1 MNYYA
6 CSFSNPEN
14 EILKDMFMELLG
26 TIGFDSFMDT
36 DEGFEAYCQE
46 PALDEEE
53 LNGIMQMEQ
62 FANVKLLKKE
72 LIPDQDWNATWE
84 ASYEPV
90 IINEFCRI
98 RAPFHKVE
106 GSYKYDLIIEP
117 KMSFGTAHH
126 ETTSQIIELMLQS
139 DFTGLNLLDMG
150 SGTGVL
156 AILAKKLGS
165 ATTVAIDNDEWAYRN
180 ALDNIR
186 LNDENDIVVELGDA
200 GSLNDRQFDVILANI
215 NRNILLRDMKEYVKC
230 LVDGGKI
237 FFSGF
242 YEEDLVLITK
252 EAERLG
258 LTYSNHVTKNNW
270 TAAVFVKLFEFRQYM
285 LQ

>member
-6 CSFSNPEN
+6 CSFTNPDNEN
-14 EILKDMFMELLG
+14 LKDMFMELLG
-26 TIGFDSFMDT
+26 EIGFDSFMDT
-36 DEGFEAYCQE
+36 DDGFDAYCQE
-46 PALDEEE
+46 PLLNEEE
-53 LNGIMQMEQ
+53 LNDILQMEQ

-98 RAPFHKVE
+98 RAPFHNVE

-139 DFTGLNLLDMG
+139 DFSGLNLLDMG

-186 LNDENDIVVELGDA
+186 LNDENEIIVELGDA
-200 GSLNDRQFDVILANI
+200 TSLNDRQFDVILANI

-242 YEEDLVLITK
+242 YEEDLVLIKK

-270 TAAVFVKLFEFRQYM
+270 TAAVFVK
-285 LQ
+285 

>member
-6 CSFSNPEN
+6 CSFSNPDN

-26 TIGFDSFMDT
+26 EIGFDSFMDT
-36 DEGFEAYCQE
+36 DEGFDAFCQE
-46 PALDEEE
+46 PLLNDEE
-53 LNGIMQMEQ
+53 LNDIMQMEQ
-62 FANVKLLKKE
+62 FANVKLIKKE

-139 DFTGLNLLDMG
+139 DFTGQNLLDMG

-165 ATTVAIDNDEWAYRN
+165 AMTVAIDNDEWAYRN

-186 LNDENDIVVELGDA
+186 VIEENDIIVELGDA
-200 GSLNDRQFDVILANI
+200 SSLNDRQFDVILANI

-237 FFSGF
+237 FFSGC
-242 YEEDLVLITK
+242 YEEDLGLITK

-258 LTYSNHVTKNNW
+258 LTYSNHMTKNNW
-270 TAAVFVKLFEFRQYM
+270 TAAVFVK
-285 LQ
+285 

>member
-6 CSFSNPEN
+6 CSFTNPEN
-14 EILKDMFMELLG
+14 ENLKDMFMELLG
-26 TIGFDSFMDT
+26 EIGFDSFMDT

-46 PALDEEE
+46 PALDDNE
-53 LNGIMQMEQ
+53 LNDIMQMEQ

-186 LNDENDIVVELGDA
+186 LNDENDIIVELGDA
-200 GSLNDRQFDVILANI
+200 NSLNDRQFDIILANI

-242 YEEDLVLITK
+242 YEEDLVLIAK

-258 LTYSNHVTKNNW
+258 LRYSNHVTKNNW
-270 TAAVFVKLFEFRQYM
+270 TAAVFVK
-285 LQ
+285 

>member
-14 EILKDMFMELLG
+14 DNLKDMFMELLG

-36 DEGFEAYCQE
+36 DEGFDAYCQE
-46 PALDEEE
+46 PSLDETE
-53 LNGIMQMEQ
+53 LNEILQMEQ
-62 FANVKLLKKE
+62 FANIKFLKKE

-98 RAPFHKVE
+98 RAPFHQVE
-106 GSYKYDLIIEP
+106 DSYKYDLIIEP

-186 LNDENDIVVELGDA
+186 LNDENEIIVELGDA
-200 GSLNDRQFDVILANI
+200 NSLNDRQFDVILANI

-258 LTYSNHVTKNNW
+258 LKYVNHVTKNNW
-270 TAAVFVKLFEFRQYM
+270 TAAVFVK
-285 LQ
+285 

>member
-6 CSFSNPEN
+6 CSFTNPDNEN
-14 EILKDMFMELLG
+14 LKDMFMELLG
-26 TIGFDSFMDT
+26 EIGFDSFMDT
-36 DEGFEAYCQE
+36 DDGFDAYCQE
-46 PALDEEE
+46 PLLNEEE
-53 LNGIMQMEQ
+53 LNDIMQMEQ
-62 FANVKLLKKE
+62 FANVKLIKKE

-139 DFTGLNLLDMG
+139 DFTGQNLLDMG

-186 LNDENDIVVELGDA
+186 LNDENEIIVELGDA
-200 GSLNDRQFDVILANI
+200 TSLNDRQFDVILANI

-242 YEEDLVLITK
+242 YEEDLVLIKK

-270 TAAVFVKLFEFRQYM
+270 TAAVFVK
-285 LQ
+285 

>member
-14 EILKDMFMELLG
+14 EALKDMFMELLG

-36 DEGFEAYCQE
+36 DDGFEAYCQE
-46 PALDEEE
+46 PALAEAELDE
-53 LNGIMQMEQ
+53 IMRMEQ

-90 IINEFCRI
+90 IINELCRI
-98 RAPFHKVE
+98 RAPFHQVE
-106 GSYKYDLIIEP
+106 GTYKYDLVIEP

-139 DFTGLNLLDMG
+139 DFSGLNVLDMG

-186 LNDENDIVVELGDA
+186 LNDENEIVVELGDA
-200 GSLNDRQFDVILANI
+200 TSLNDRQFDVILANI
-215 NRNILLRDMKEYVKC
+215 NRNILLRDMKEYVKS
-230 LVDGGKI
+230 LVENGRI

-242 YEEDLVLITK
+242 YEEDLALIQN

-258 LTYSNHVTKNNW
+258 LKYVNHVTKNNW
-270 TAAVFVKLFEFRQYM
+270 TAAVFVK
-285 LQ
+285 

>member
-6 CSFSNPEN
+6 CSFTNPEN
-14 EILKDMFMELLG
+14 ENLKDMFMELLG
-26 TIGFDSFMDT
+26 SIGFDSFMDT

-46 PALDEEE
+46 PALDENE
-53 LNGIMQMEQ
+53 LNDIMQMEQ
-62 FANVKLLKKE
+62 FANVRLLKKE

-90 IINEFCRI
+90 IINEHCRI
-98 RAPFHKVE
+98 RAPFHNVE
-106 GSYKYDLIIEP
+106 GNYKYDLIIEP

-165 ATTVAIDNDEWAYRN
+165 AMTVAIDNDEWAYRN

-200 GSLNDRQFDVILANI
+200 LSLKDRRFDVILANI
-215 NRNILLRDMKEYVKC
+215 NRNILLRDMREYVKC
-230 LVDGGKI
+230 LADGGRI

-242 YEEDLVLITK
+242 YEEDLALIAK

-258 LTYSNHVTKNNW
+258 LKYSNHVTKNNW
-270 TAAVFVKLFEFRQYM
+270 TAAVFVK
-285 LQ
+285 

>member
-26 TIGFDSFMDT
+26 EIGFDSFMDT
-36 DEGFEAYCQE
+36 DEGFDAFCQE
-46 PALDEEE
+46 PLLNDEE
-53 LNGIMQMEQ
+53 LNDIMQMEQ

-139 DFTGLNLLDMG
+139 DFTGQNLLDMG

-186 LNDENDIVVELGDA
+186 LNDDNEIIVELGDA
-200 GSLNDRQFDVILANI
+200 SSLNDRQFDVILANI

-270 TAAVFVKLFEFRQYM
+270 TAAVFVK
-285 LQ
+285 

>member
-14 EILKDMFMELLG
+14 EILKDMFLELLG
-26 TIGFDSFMDT
+26 EIGFDSFMDT
-36 DEGFEAYCQE
+36 DDGFDAYCQE
-46 PALDEEE
+46 PLLNDEE
-53 LNGIMQMEQ
+53 LNDIMQMEQ
-62 FANVKLLKKE
+62 FANVKLIKKE

-139 DFTGLNLLDMG
+139 DFTGQNLLDMG

-165 ATTVAIDNDEWAYRN
+165 AMTVAIDNDEWAYRN

-186 LNDENDIVVELGDA
+186 LNDENDIIVELGDA
-200 GSLNDRQFDVILANI
+200 SSLNDRQFDVILANI

-270 TAAVFVKLFEFRQYM
+270 TAAVFVK
-285 LQ
+285 

>member
-36 DEGFEAYCQE
+36 DEGFEAYCKEQDYNE
-46 PALDEEE
+46 TELDEI
-53 LNGIMQMEQ
+53 LQMEQ
-62 FANVKLLKKE
+62 FANVSLSKKE

-90 IINEFCRI
+90 IINDLCRI
-98 RAPFHKVE
+98 KAPFHQVE

-139 DFTGLNLLDMG
+139 DFNGLDVLDMG

-186 LNDENDIVVELGDA
+186 LNDENEIVVELGDA
-200 GSLNDRQFDVILANI
+200 SSLNNRQFDIILANI
-215 NRNILLRDMKEYVKC
+215 NRNILLRDMKEYVKS

-242 YEEDLVLITK
+242 YEEDLKLIAK
-252 EAERLG
+252 EAESLG
-258 LTYSNHVTKNNW
+258 LKYISHVTKNNW
-270 TAAVFVKLFEFRQYM
+270 TAAVFMK
-285 LQ
+285 

>member
-36 DEGFEAYCQE
+36 DDGLEAYCKEQDYKE
-46 PALDEEE
+46 TELDEI
-53 LNGIMQMEQ
+53 LQMEQ
-62 FANVKLLKKE
+62 FANVSLLKKE

-90 IINEFCRI
+90 VINELCRI
-98 RAPFHKVE
+98 RAPFHQVE

-139 DFTGLNLLDMG
+139 DFTGLDVLDMG

-186 LNDENDIVVELGDA
+186 LNDENEIVVELGDA
-200 GSLNDRQFDVILANI
+200 GSLNNRQFDLILANI

-230 LVDGGKI
+230 LLDGGKI

-242 YEEDLVLITK
+242 YEEDLKLIAK
-252 EAERLG
+252 EAESLG
-258 LTYSNHVTKNNW
+258 LKYISHVTKNNW
-270 TAAVFVKLFEFRQYM
+270 TAAVFMK
-285 LQ
+285 

>member
-36 DEGFEAYCQE
+36 DDGFEAYCKEQDYNE
-46 PALDEEE
+46 TELDEI
-53 LNGIMQMEQ
+53 LQMEQ
-62 FANVKLLKKE
+62 FANVSLLKKE

-90 IINEFCRI
+90 IINELCRI
-98 RAPFHKVE
+98 RAPFHQVE

-139 DFTGLNLLDMG
+139 DFTGLDVLDMG

-186 LNDENDIVVELGDA
+186 LNDENEIVVELGDA
-200 GSLNDRQFDVILANI
+200 NSLNNRQFDLILANI
-215 NRNILLRDMKEYVKC
+215 NRNILLRDMKEYVRC

-242 YEEDLVLITK
+242 YEEDLKLIAK
-252 EAERLG
+252 EAECLG
-258 LTYSNHVTKNNW
+258 LKYISHVTKNNW
-270 TAAVFVKLFEFRQYM
+270 TAAVFMK
-285 LQ
+285 

>member
-6 CSFSNPEN
+6 CSFTNPEN
-14 EILKDMFMELLG
+14 ENLKDMFMELLG
-26 TIGFDSFMDT
+26 EIGFDSFMDT

-46 PALDEEE
+46 PALDEKE
-53 LNGIMQMEQ
+53 LNDIMQMEQ

-186 LNDENDIVVELGDA
+186 LNDENDIIVELGDA
-200 GSLNDRQFDVILANI
+200 NSLNDRQFDIILANI

-242 YEEDLVLITK
+242 YEEDLVLIAK

-258 LTYSNHVTKNNW
+258 LKHSNHVTKNNW
-270 TAAVFVKLFEFRQYM
+270 TAAVFVK
-285 LQ
+285 

>member
-6 CSFSNPEN
+6 CSFSNPDNEN
-14 EILKDMFMELLG
+14 LKDMFMELLG
-26 TIGFDSFMDT
+26 EIGFDSFMDT
-36 DEGFEAYCQE
+36 DDGFDAYCQE
-46 PALDEEE
+46 PLLNEEE
-53 LNGIMQMEQ
+53 LNDIMQMEQ
-62 FANVKLLKKE
+62 FANVKLIKKE

-139 DFTGLNLLDMG
+139 DFTGQNLLDMG

-186 LNDENDIVVELGDA
+186 LNDENEIIVELGDA
-200 GSLNDRQFDVILANI
+200 SSLNDRQFDVILANI

-242 YEEDLVLITK
+242 YEEDLVLIKK

-270 TAAVFVKLFEFRQYM
+270 TAAVFVK
-285 LQ
+285 

>member
-6 CSFSNPEN
+6 CSFTNPDNEN
-14 EILKDMFMELLG
+14 LKDMFMELLG
-26 TIGFDSFMDT
+26 EIGFDSFMDT
-36 DEGFEAYCQE
+36 DDGFDAYCQE
-46 PALDEEE
+46 PLLNEEE
-53 LNGIMQMEQ
+53 LNDILQMEQ
-62 FANVKLLKKE
+62 FANVKLIKKE

-139 DFTGLNLLDMG
+139 DFSGLNLLDMG

-186 LNDENDIVVELGDA
+186 LNDENEIIVELGDA
-200 GSLNDRQFDVILANI
+200 TSLNDRQFDVILANI

-242 YEEDLVLITK
+242 YEEDLVLIKK

-270 TAAVFVKLFEFRQYM
+270 TAAVFVK
-285 LQ
+285 

>member
-6 CSFSNPEN
+6 CSFTNPEN
-14 EILKDMFMELLG
+14 ENLKDMFMELLG
-26 TIGFDSFMDT
+26 SIGFDSFMDT

-46 PALDEEE
+46 PALDENE
-53 LNGIMQMEQ
+53 LNDIMQMEQ
-62 FANVKLLKKE
+62 FVNVRLLKKE

-139 DFTGLNLLDMG
+139 DFSGLNLLDMG

-186 LNDENDIVVELGDA
+186 LNDENDIIVELGDA
-200 GSLNDRQFDVILANI
+200 NSLNDRQFDIILANI

-242 YEEDLVLITK
+242 YEEDLVLIAK

-258 LTYSNHVTKNNW
+258 LKYSNHVTKNNW
-270 TAAVFVKLFEFRQYM
+270 AAAVFVK
-285 LQ
+285 

>member
-6 CSFSNPEN
+6 CSFSNPDNEN
-14 EILKDMFMELLG
+14 LKDMFMELLG
-26 TIGFDSFMDT
+26 EIGFDSFMDT
-36 DEGFEAYCQE
+36 DEGIDAYCQE
-46 PALDEEE
+46 PLLNEEE
-53 LNGIMQMEQ
+53 LNDIMQMEQ
-62 FANVKLLKKE
+62 FANVKFLKKE

-139 DFTGLNLLDMG
+139 DFTGQNLLDMG

-186 LNDENDIVVELGDA
+186 LNDENEIIVELGDA
-200 GSLNDRQFDVILANI
+200 SSLNDRQFDVILANI

-242 YEEDLVLITK
+242 YEEDLVLIAK

-270 TAAVFVKLFEFRQYM
+270 TAAVFVK
-285 LQ
+285 

>member
-6 CSFSNPEN
+6 CSFTNPEN
-14 EILKDMFMELLG
+14 ENLKDMFMELLG
-26 TIGFDSFMDT
+26 SIGFDSFMDT
-36 DEGFEAYCQE
+36 DDGFEAYCQE
-46 PALDEEE
+46 PALNEEE
-53 LNGIMQMEQ
+53 LNDIMQMEQ

-139 DFTGLNLLDMG
+139 DFSGLNLLDMG

-186 LNDENDIVVELGDA
+186 LNNENDIIVELGDA
-200 GSLNDRQFDVILANI
+200 NSLNDRQFDVILANI

-230 LVDGGKI
+230 LVNGGKI

-270 TAAVFVKLFEFRQYM
+270 TAAVFVK
-285 LQ
+285 

>member
-1 MNYYA
+1 MNCYA

-26 TIGFDSFMDT
+26 TIGFDSFMDVE
-36 DEGFEAYCQE
+36 DGFEAYCQE
-46 PALDEEE
+46 SSLNETELDDI
-53 LNGIMQMEQ
+53 LQMEQ

-98 RAPFHKVE
+98 RAPFHQVE

-139 DFTGLNLLDMG
+139 DFRGLNLLDMG

-186 LNDENDIVVELGDA
+186 LNDENEIIVELGDA
-200 GSLNDRQFDVILANI
+200 SSLNNRQFDVILANI

-242 YEEDLVLITK
+242 YEEDLVLIRR
-252 EAERLG
+252 EAECLG

-270 TAAVFVKLFEFRQYM
+270 TAAVFNK
-285 LQ
+285 

>member
-6 CSFSNPEN
+6 CSFTNPDNEN
-14 EILKDMFMELLG
+14 LKDMFMELLG
-26 TIGFDSFMDT
+26 EIGFDSFMDT
-36 DEGFEAYCQE
+36 DEGFDAYCQE
-46 PALDEEE
+46 PLLNEEE
-53 LNGIMQMEQ
+53 LNDIMQMEQ
-62 FANVKLLKKE
+62 FANVKLIKKE

-139 DFTGLNLLDMG
+139 DFSGLNLLDMG

-186 LNDENDIVVELGDA
+186 LNDENEIIVELGDA
-200 GSLNDRQFDVILANI
+200 SSLNDRQFDVILANI

-242 YEEDLVLITK
+242 YEEDLVLIKK

-270 TAAVFVKLFEFRQYM
+270 TAAVFVK
-285 LQ
+285 

>member
-6 CSFSNPEN
+6 CSFSNPDNEN
-14 EILKDMFMELLG
+14 LKDMFMELLG
-26 TIGFDSFMDT
+26 EIGFDSFMDT
-36 DEGFEAYCQE
+36 DEGLEAYCQE
-46 PALDEEE
+46 PSLNETELDEI
-53 LNGIMQMEQ
+53 LQMEQ
-62 FANVKLLKKE
+62 FANVSLLKKE

-90 IINEFCRI
+90 IINESCRI
-98 RAPFHKVE
+98 RAPFHQVE
-106 GSYKYDLIIEP
+106 GSYKYDLVIEP

-139 DFTGLNLLDMG
+139 DFTGLDLLDMG

-200 GSLNDRQFDVILANI
+200 SSLKDRRFDVILANI
-215 NRNILLRDMKEYVKC
+215 NRNILLRDMREYVKC
-230 LVDGGKI
+230 LADGGRI

-242 YEEDLVLITK
+242 YEEDLALIAK

-258 LTYSNHVTKNNW
+258 LKYSNHVTKNNW
-270 TAAVFVKLFEFRQYM
+270 TAAVFVK
-285 LQ
+285 

>member
-6 CSFSNPEN
+6 CSFTNPEN
-14 EILKDMFMELLG
+14 ENLKDMFMELLG
-26 TIGFDSFMDT
+26 SIGFDSFMDT

-46 PALDEEE
+46 PALNEEE
-53 LNGIMQMEQ
+53 LNDIMQMEQ

-139 DFTGLNLLDMG
+139 DFSGLNLLDMG

-186 LNDENDIVVELGDA
+186 LNDENDIIVELGDA
-200 GSLNDRQFDVILANI
+200 NSLNDRQFDVILANI

-270 TAAVFVKLFEFRQYM
+270 TAAVFVK
-285 LQ
+285 

>member
-26 TIGFDSFMDT
+26 EIGFDSFMDT
-36 DEGFEAYCQE
+36 DEGFDAFCQE
-46 PALDEEE
+46 PLLNDEE
-53 LNGIMQMEQ
+53 LNDIMQMEQ

-90 IINEFCRI
+90 IINELCRI

-139 DFTGLNLLDMG
+139 DFTGQNLLDMG

-186 LNDENDIVVELGDA
+186 LNDENEIIVELGDA
-200 GSLNDRQFDVILANI
+200 SSLNDRQFDVILANI

-242 YEEDLVLITK
+242 YEEDLVLIAK

-270 TAAVFVKLFEFRQYM
+270 TAAVFVK
-285 LQ
+285 

>member
-62 FANVKLLKKE
+62 FVNVKLLKKE

-186 LNDENDIVVELGDA
+186 LNDENDIIVELGDA
-200 GSLNDRQFDVILANI
+200 TSLNDRQFDVILANI

-270 TAAVFVKLFEFRQYM
+270 TAAVFVK
-285 LQ
+285 

>member
-6 CSFSNPEN
+6 CSFTNPDNEN
-14 EILKDMFMELLG
+14 LKDMFMELLG
-26 TIGFDSFMDT
+26 EIGFDSFMDT
-36 DEGFEAYCQE
+36 DEGFDAYCQE
-46 PALDEEE
+46 PLLNDEE
-53 LNGIMQMEQ
+53 LNDIMQMEQ

-139 DFTGLNLLDMG
+139 DFTGQNLLDMG

-165 ATTVAIDNDEWAYRN
+165 AMTVAIDNDEWAYRN

-186 LNDENDIVVELGDA
+186 LNDENEIIVELGDA
-200 GSLNDRQFDVILANI
+200 SSLNDRQFDVILANI

-242 YEEDLVLITK
+242 YEEDLVLIAK

-270 TAAVFVKLFEFRQYM
+270 TAAVFVK
-285 LQ
+285 

>member
-6 CSFSNPEN
+6 CSFSHPDNEN
-14 EILKDMFMELLG
+14 LKDMFMELLG
-26 TIGFDSFMDT
+26 EIGFDSFMDT
-36 DEGFEAYCQE
+36 DEGFDAFCQE
-46 PALDEEE
+46 PLLNDEE
-53 LNGIMQMEQ
+53 LNDIMQMEQ

-139 DFTGLNLLDMG
+139 DFTGQNLLDMG

-186 LNDENDIVVELGDA
+186 LNDENEIIVELGDA
-200 GSLNDRQFDVILANI
+200 SSLNDRQFDVILANI

-242 YEEDLVLITK
+242 YEEDLVLIAK

-270 TAAVFVKLFEFRQYM
+270 TAAVFVK
-285 LQ
+285 

>member
-6 CSFSNPEN
+6 CSFTNPDNEN
-14 EILKDMFMELLG
+14 LKDMFMELLG
-26 TIGFDSFMDT
+26 EIGFDSFMDT
-36 DEGFEAYCQE
+36 DEGFDAYCQE
-46 PALDEEE
+46 PLLNEEE
-53 LNGIMQMEQ
+53 LNDIMQMEQ
-62 FANVKLLKKE
+62 FANVKLIKKE

-126 ETTSQIIELMLQS
+126 ETTSQIIELMLKS
-139 DFTGLNLLDMG
+139 DFTGQNLLDMG

-180 ALDNIR
+180 ALDNIS
-186 LNDENDIVVELGDA
+186 LNDENEIIVELGDA
-200 GSLNDRQFDVILANI
+200 SSLNDRQFDVILANI

-242 YEEDLVLITK
+242 YEEDLVLIAK

-270 TAAVFVKLFEFRQYM
+270 TAAVFVK
-285 LQ
+285 

>member
-6 CSFSNPEN
+6 CSFTNPDNEN
-14 EILKDMFMELLG
+14 LKDMFMELLG
-26 TIGFDSFMDT
+26 EIGFDSFMDT
-36 DEGFEAYCQE
+36 DDGFDAYCQE
-46 PALDEEE
+46 PFLNEEE
-53 LNGIMQMEQ
+53 LNDILQMEQ
-62 FANVKLLKKE
+62 FANVKLIKKE

-139 DFTGLNLLDMG
+139 DFSGLNLLDMG

-186 LNDENDIVVELGDA
+186 LNDENEIIVELGDA
-200 GSLNDRQFDVILANI
+200 SSLNNRQFDVILANI

-242 YEEDLVLITK
+242 YEEDLVLIKK

-270 TAAVFVKLFEFRQYM
+270 TAAVFVK
-285 LQ
+285 

>member
-6 CSFSNPEN
+6 CSFTNPDNEN
-14 EILKDMFMELLG
+14 LKDMFMELLG
-26 TIGFDSFMDT
+26 EIGFDSFMDT
-36 DEGFEAYCQE
+36 DDGFDAYCQE
-46 PALDEEE
+46 PLLNEEE
-53 LNGIMQMEQ
+53 LNDILQMEQ

-139 DFTGLNLLDMG
+139 DFSGLNLLDMG

-186 LNDENDIVVELGDA
+186 LNDENEIIVELGDA
-200 GSLNDRQFDVILANI
+200 TSLNDRQFDVILANI

-230 LVDGGKI
+230 LVNGGKI

-242 YEEDLVLITK
+242 YEEDLVLIKK

-270 TAAVFVKLFEFRQYM
+270 TAAVFVK
-285 LQ
+285 